1 MREFAAAALP
11 WIVIGIAV
19 AVLLAYRGKKK
30 GEYETCMTEGMCIG
44 MCIGTAIGSSGILDL
59 GLGISLGML
68 LGELAVMNI
77 KK

>member
-30 GEYETCMTEGMCIG
+30 SEYETCMT
-44 MCIGTAIGSSGILDL
+44 
-59 GLGISLGML
+59 
-68 LGELAVMNI
+68 
-77 KK
+77 